1 MSTFLHIVRLPFV
14 RMIIGFVLAFA
25 TLVVIAILDILTG
38 SFSGMILSRGVGA
51 LLAVGVMLLLE
62 QAIEAVPLAEG
73 GIAPRNALP
82 DLGRGFLIGVG
93 LMVAI
98 FAVLSL
104 AGWYRVDRVEINP
117 LLLTESLL
125 LFLVVGLFEELL
137 FRGVLFRQI
146 EGVLGSWASL
156 VIGGVLFGAAHLA
169 NPSATIW
176 SCLAITIGAGTLL
189 SCAYLST
196 RTIWVAV
203 GIHWAW
209 NFFQG
214 PIFGAPVSGID
225 TSRILVSTTAGPDLW
240 TGGAFGP
247 EAGLVALIAT
257 ILTSLLLLRIALRRG
272 HIHTPAWLR
281 PRTLLVM
288 LVLPLALAACSKAA
302 DTPTPRPAATKP
314 TALIKPTVLTKPT
327 AIAKPTTAPAS
338 ADDTWL
344 IMLYEDADDQV
355 LEQDMFTDVNE
366 AERVGSSDKVT
377 IVAQVDRYKGAFRG
391 DGNWTGARRLHITK
405 DDDLKKL
412 NSEVVSDLGEV
423 NMADGQTL
431 VDFAE
436 WAITTYPAA
445 HHALI
450 LSDHGMGWPGGWS
463 DGSQTKPGPD
473 GLGLTSNGDLL
484 LLDEIDAALGTIRTD
499 TGITSFDLIGFDAC
513 LMGQIEVLTAVAPH
527 TRYVVASE
535 EVEPALGWAYAGF
548 LGKLVANPA
557 MDGAALSKAIVDSYI
572 DQDQRIVDDAARA
585 EFVKETFDTT
595 KTRSA
600 RAVATDMSH
609 DVTLSAY
616 DTAALPELL
625 AALDDFSVALS
636 KLNKK
641 TVASARTYAQRFE
654 NTFDDGPSPYIDIG
668 SFATLVRKKSN
679 TKGIDKAADA
689 LLAALK
695 RAVIAEKHGDERS
708 GATGLSIY
716 FPTSKLYKSADAGR
730 KVYAQ
735 VANRFADQA
744 AWENYL
750 NFYYYGVALDTT
762 APTGNTLAILA
773 PGASPL
779 SVAKLK
785 LSAKKIA
792 QNGTV
797 TVKTSVDGDQIS
809 FIYFFTGFYN
819 PDDDS
824 VLVADIDYVDAGQSR
839 KENGIFY
846 PDWGADR
853 PVTLEYDWT
862 PVRFGI
868 SDGTT
873 TKFALFA
880 PSDYGAAN
888 DSATYVVHGNYTF
901 VDGGTRQAQLFFKD
915 NALIKVLG
923 FSSQGQASA
932 PRVITPQPGD
942 TFTVTNQRIRLHS
955 NSGGVK
961 EYVTEAGDTLTFGDQ
976 PFTMEEL
983 PAPAGSYVLG
993 VQAEDMDGNLY
1004 DAYTNVTVRQ

>member
-1 MSTFLHIVRLPFV
+1 MLH
-14 RMIIGFVLAFA
+14 
-25 TLVVIAILDILTG
+25 
-38 SFSGMILSRGVGA
+38 
-51 LLAVGVMLLLE
+51 
-62 QAIEAVPLAEG
+62 
-73 GIAPRNALP
+73 PR
-82 DLGRGFLIGVG
+82 
-93 LMVAI
+93 
-98 FAVLSL
+98 
-104 AGWYRVDRVEINP
+104 
-117 LLLTESLL
+117 LLLTL
-125 LFLVVGLFEELL
+125 
-137 FRGVLFRQI
+137 
-146 EGVLGSWASL
+146 
-156 VIGGVLFGAAHLA
+156 
-169 NPSATIW
+169 
-176 SCLAITIGAGTLL
+176 
-189 SCAYLST
+189 
-196 RTIWVAV
+196 
-203 GIHWAW
+203 
-209 NFFQG
+209 
-214 PIFGAPVSGID
+214 
-225 TSRILVSTTAGPDLW
+225 
-240 TGGAFGP
+240 
-247 EAGLVALIAT
+247 
-257 ILTSLLLLRIALRRG
+257 
-272 HIHTPAWLR
+272 
-281 PRTLLVM
+281 
-288 LVLPLALAACSKAA
+288 LVLPLVLAACSRPANT
-302 DTPTPRPAATKP
+302 TPPQPAATKP
-314 TALIKPTVLTKPT
+314 AALIKPTSPTKPT
-327 AIAKPTTAPAS
+327 ALAKPTAAPAA

-344 IMLYEDADDQV
+344 VMLYEDADDQV

-366 AERVGSSDKVT
+366 AERVGSTDKVT

-391 DGNWTGARRLHITK
+391 DGNWTGARRLRITK

-412 NSEVVSDLGEV
+412 NSEVVADLGEV

-445 HHALI
+445 HYALI

-473 GLGLTSNGDLL
+473 GMGLTSDGDLL
-484 LLDEIDAALGTIRTD
+484 LLNEIDSALGTIRTN
-499 TGITSFDLIGFDAC
+499 TGIESFDLIGFDAC

-548 LGKLVANPA
+548 LGKLTENPA
-557 MDGAALSKAIVDSYI
+557 MDGATLSKTIVQSYI

-600 RAVATDMSH
+600 RAVAADMSR
-609 DVTLSAY
+609 DITLSAY
-616 DTAALPELL
+616 DTATLPELL
-625 AALDDFSVALS
+625 AALDDFSTALS

-641 TVASARTYAQRFE
+641 TVASARTYAQHFE

-668 SFATLVRKKSN
+668 SFVALVRKKSN
-679 TKGIDKAADA
+679 TKGIDKVADA

-695 RAVIAEKHGDERS
+695 QTVIAEKHGNERS
-708 GATGLSIY
+708 GATGMSIY
-716 FPTSKLYKSADAGR
+716 FPPSKLYKSADAGR

-750 NFYYYGVALDTT
+750 NFYYYGVALDAT
-762 APTGNTLAILA
+762 ATTGNTLAILS
-773 PGASPL
+773 PGASTL
-779 SVAKLK
+779 SVANLK

-792 QNGTV
+792 QTGTV
-797 TVKTSVDGDQIS
+797 KVSTSVNGDQIG

-824 VLVADIDYVDAGQSR
+824 ILVADIDYVDAGQTR
-839 KENGIFY
+839 QENEVFY
-846 PDWGADR
+846 PDWGEDR
-853 PVTLEYDWT
+853 PVAIDYDWT

-873 TKFALFA
+873 TKFALFE

-888 DSATYVVHGNYTF
+888 DSFTYVVHGRYTF

-942 TFTVTNQRIRLHS
+942 TFTVENQRILLHS
-955 NSGGVK
+955 DTNAPK
-961 EYVTEAGDTLTFGDQ
+961 EYITEVGDTLTFGDQ